1 MSNLYIY
8 LSIFAIAIVTYLI
21 RVLPL
26 LLLRKPI
33 KSRFFNSF
41 LYYAPYVTLATLT
54 FPSILSSTGSF
65 YSSLVG
71 FIVALVLSFLKLGLP
86 ISAAGSCISALIVDA
101 LIKVI

>member
-1 MSNLYIY
+1 MSNFYIY
-8 LSIFAIAIVTYLI
+8 LSIFSIAIVTYLI
-21 RVLPL
+21 RVIPL

-65 YSSLVG
+65 YSSLAG

-86 ISAAGSCISALIVDA
+86 ISAAGSCIAALIVDA
-101 LIKVI
+101 LIQVI

>member
-1 MSNLYIY
+1 MSNFYIY
-8 LSIFAIAIVTYLI
+8 LSIFSIAIVTYLI

-26 LLLRKPI
+26 LLLRRPI
-33 KSRFFNSF
+33 KSRFLNSF

-65 YSSLVG
+65 YSSLFG

-86 ISAAGSCISALIVDA
+86 ISAAGSCISALIVDI
-101 LIKVI
+101 LIEMM